1 MNESHELAVLR
12 DPRLSAHVTSAL
24 PVWLWSED
32 ASRILWANAAGAAI
46 FGGPAPG
53 DLTRRRFDSRQ
64 PAAQQVARLA
74 ASLLPGAAPR
84 LERLRGFGAGAGRT
98 LICLCSR
105 IEMPDGSGGILIAAA
120 EPAGPALSLAERV
133 RCIFLGQD
141 EWAAVFAPEGTL
153 LYAGRG
159 AAQHLGPAATLAE
172 LGASEI
178 AAQALASGEARGTLA
193 CGSVEF
199 ERLGIGNATILLA
212 KFEHAPALPAEES
225 AAEVAPSPMTA
236 VDAESETAEPSATV
250 EQATTELRPL
260 VERRY
265 PIRFLWQIDP
275 DGRFTV
281 EPGEFTQLTGHAT
294 TTALGRS
301 WKDIAAELALDP
313 EGHVTR
319 AIDSRDAWT
328 ALIVSWPIEGTP
340 ERLAVELSG
349 IPVFDRD
356 RAFRGY
362 RGYGVCRDVARLA
375 AIHAARRMPFAPPLA
390 DIEAPPPASREPSA
404 PEPIAAEP
412 LAAEPAPVSLTESK
426 SRPTPPEPRPLLSI
440 VPAAKNVLPFR
451 PAGATPSERRPV
463 LTPVE
468 RDAFHEVAKALG
480 ARFENAAQGV
490 DPPLSRRS
498 ANEAVPHPA
507 KSAGATAEPVGAP
520 PPADVRKPA
529 PSERPHPRVPVPSAF
544 APGAV
549 AFGAIAP
556 AASAPAAGP
565 VEPPWPR
572 KDDGADIALKIAN
585 AAIRE
590 LESILERA
598 TDGIIVI
605 DRAGL
610 IHSTNRGA
618 DKLFGF
624 QSGELIGRSILDL
637 LVAESRPAA
646 RDYLAAIAQGAS
658 AQVDEPELEGH
669 DINGAVIPLSVVIAP
684 INGQSERFSVVFRDV
699 SAWKRAE
706 ETLTSAMRQA
716 ERASSTKS
724 DFLAKISHEIRT
736 PLNAI
741 IGFSEVMME
750 ERFGPIENERYRQY
764 LKDIRLS
771 GEHII
776 SLVNDLLDLS
786 KIEAGKLDLN
796 FASIQLNDT
805 IQQCVAL
812 MQPQTSRERIIIR
825 TSLAPGLPTVTADE
839 RSIRQIVLNLLSN
852 SVKFTGAGGQV
863 IVSTAVTEH
872 GEVVLRVR
880 DTGVG
885 MSEKDL
891 ATALEPFRQVT
902 TSGRFGSG
910 GTGLGLPLTK
920 ALALANGASF
930 AIKSAIEAGTLVEIT
945 FPASRVDLPQK

>member
-1 MNESHELAVLR
+1 MLR

-24 PVWLWSED
+24 PVWLWSQD

-46 FGGPAPG
+46 FGGPTPG

-141 EWAAVFAPEGTL
+141 EWAAVFSPEGTL

-159 AAQHLGPAATLAE
+159 AAQHLGAAATLAE

-193 CGSVEF
+193 CGVVEF

-212 KFEHAPALPAEES
+212 KFEHAQALPAEES
-225 AAEVAPSPMTA
+225 AAEDAPAPVAAAGT
-236 VDAESETAEPSATV
+236 VTDTAEPTAMT
-250 EQATTELRPL
+250 APADTELRPL

-390 DIEAPPPASREPSA
+390 DLEPAPSRASREPSA
-404 PEPIAAEP
+404 PEPLAVEP
-412 LAAEPAPVSLTESK
+412 LAAEPAAVSLSERK

-480 ARFENAAQGV
+480 ARFENMAHGV
-490 DPPLSRRS
+490 EPPPARRG
-498 ANEAVPHPA
+498 ADEAVPHVP
-507 KSAGATAEPVGAP
+507 KSAGPTAQSVGAP
-520 PPADVRKPA
+520 PA
-529 PSERPHPRVPVPSAF
+529 PSERPRPRVPVPSAF
-544 APGAV
+544 APGAI
-549 AFGAIAP
+549 ALGANAP
-556 AASAPAAGP
+556 ATSAPAAGP
-565 VEPPWPR
+565 VESPSPR
-572 KDDGADIALKIAN
+572 KDDGADLALKTAN

-590 LESILERA
+590 LELILERA

-624 QSGELIGRSILDL
+624 QSGELVGRSILDL

-646 RDYLAAIAQGAS
+646 RDYLAAIAQGGAS

-750 ERFGPIENERYRQY
+750 ERFGPIGNERYRQY

-786 KIEAGKLDLN
+786 KIEAGKLDLT

-812 MQPQTSRERIIIR
+812 MQPQTSRERVIIR
-825 TSLAPGLPTVTADE
+825 TSLAPALPTVTADE
-839 RSIRQIVLNLLSN
+839 RSMRQIVLNLLSN

-863 IVSTAVTEH
+863 IVSTAMTEH